1 MSNDYLF
8 NIQKLKDHRIK
19 QHPDFFSG
27 MTTCSTVSVLALTI
41 SPWLTMAT
49 DEEFP
54 VISGLFLEFLVV
66 SSSFPA
72 TEMKVVPNG
81 RATADL
87 GDSSKFRS
95 VEAKSSEC
103 WGLSIERDS
112 SVCKKK
118 EYN

>member
-54 VISGLFLEFLVV
+54 VISSLFPEFLVISGLFLIGTEVV
-66 SSSFPA
+66 SDGS
-72 TEMKVVPNG
+72 
-81 RATADL
+81 ATADL
-87 GDSSKFRS
+87 VVSLNSS
-95 VEAKSSEC
+95 
-103 WGLSIERDS
+103 
-112 SVCKKK
+112 
-118 EYN
+118 

>member
-54 VISGLFLEFLVV
+54 VISGLFPVV
-66 SSSFPA
+66 SGLFPA
-72 TEMKVVPNG
+72 TESKVVLDG

-112 SVCKKK
+112 SVCKK
-118 EYN
+118 E